1 MGMRQSLTP
10 DHLLGRVMSVFR
22 VLVGLGGVLGALLG
36 GALADAAGLRAP
48 YVWSGVVQLVITPL
62 FVVSLHR
69 ARRAAPG

>member
-1 MGMRQSLTP
+1 
-10 DHLLGRVMSVFR
+10 
-22 VLVGLGGVLGALLG
+22 VLGALLG